1 MGPAKK
7 FYTYKERLDKLSGTG
22 RQNLQA
28 QSYEPYKQLLPE
40 PSIEAYKQTQ
50 PEPSH
55 ETQNEQAHE
64 QLKPF
69 HTQTDPETYNLNN
82 ITEWEYL
89 RDLEALKY
97 SGYFEHPQIPEYNES
112 LANENMIDPAYY
124 INESK
129 NSKASSSSSTNP
141 KMDTTPHDSI
151 DKNIATLYED
161 TKEKAN
167 KLVTNIDLAH
177 KNPDDH
183 ADPKQKK
190 DKRRH

>member
-1 MGPAKK
+1 M
-7 FYTYKERLDKLSGTG
+7 
-22 RQNLQA
+22 
-28 QSYEPYKQLLPE
+28 
-40 PSIEAYKQTQ
+40 
-50 PEPSH
+50 SH

-141 KMDTTPHDSI
+141 KMDTTPHDNFQLPLQQNESP
-151 DKNIATLYED
+151 
-161 TKEKAN
+161 
-167 KLVTNIDLAH
+167 NIDISRSKRGYFGGGVMA
-177 KNPDDH
+177 
-183 ADPKQKK
+183 QKARIGIEVGYVCG
-190 DKRRH
+190 KRDNKKLNRMER